1 MAQLGPDDIE
11 IKLWVSYL
19 PSRDQAVVL
28 LWQGDDQWK
37 AWRCFVHLDF
47 EEVQLRNSGWRLMV
61 WKDRREQKS
70 RLPSSWTISIIWA
83 AASVAASLLSPEPR
97 LSGPVSRQWQAA
109 DISSPHILQILQLW
123 SCDSLSKTAFALL
136 VVSHGSHSHFT
147 PPSFPFRVYFCIILS
162 KWKLTLFVALSFT
175 HGTHKVNFNG
185 SGANSICLL
194 LYFPFFEFCTI
205 FWRNISSNYLRLCT
219 NLLIIWLFH
228 QINKDGEME
237 IIQLLAVASTKI
249 D

>member
-1 MAQLGPDDIE
+1 MKRLKRAKVTSAIE
-11 IKLWVSYL
+11 LDHFNYLSRGVSGCQ
-19 PSRDQAVVL
+19 PAISRAPVI
-28 LWQGDDQWK
+28 W
-37 AWRCFVHLDF
+37 
-47 EEVQLRNSGWRLMV
+47 
-61 WKDRREQKS
+61 
-70 RLPSSWTISIIWA
+70 SS
-83 AASVAASLLSPEPR
+83 V
-97 LSGPVSRQWQAA
+97 GQWQAA
-109 DISSPHILQILQLW
+109 DISSAGSSDILQILQLW
-123 SCDSLSKTAFALL
+123 SCDSLSKIAFALL
-136 VVSHGSHSHFT
+136 VVSHGSHSPFT
-147 PPSFPFRVYFCIILS
+147 PPSYPLKVTFRVYFCIILS

-228 QINKDGEME
+228 QINKEGEME
-237 IIQLLAVASTKI
+237 IIQLLSLASTKI